1 METVCIETA
10 RLRLRNL
17 RDEDLPALA
26 RHRCDAT
33 ALRYI
38 GEPMSAGEVA
48 VHIARHRDGWSRLDG
63 QALQL
68 TVEVRA
74 TAAIGEVMLRDL
86 NTQHRQAEIGI
97 ALDPAWHGHGYG
109 VEASIGLLSYAFDDV
124 GLHRI
129 VGYSDVENPAVAIA
143 LQTGLRMEGRLRHNR
158 FRDGQWRDEYLLAI
172 IADDWPAVRERH
184 RHLLPPA

>member
-10 RLRLRNL
+10 RLRLRNP

-26 RHRCDAT
+26 RHRCDTT

-38 GEPMSAGEVA
+38 GETMSTHEVA
-48 VHIARHRDGWSRLDG
+48 AHIARHRDGWSRSDG
-63 QALQL
+63 QALHL
-68 TVEVRA
+68 TVEVRD

-97 ALDPAWHGHGYG
+97 ALDPAWHRRGYG
-109 VEASIGLLSYAFDDV
+109 VEAIVGLLSYAFDDV

-129 VGYSDVENPAVAIA
+129 VGYSDVDNPAVTIA
-143 LQTGLRMEGRLRHNR
+143 RQTGLRTEGRLRHNR
-158 FRDGQWRDEYLLAI
+158 FRDGQWRDEYVLAI

-184 RHLLPPA
+184 RQLLTPS